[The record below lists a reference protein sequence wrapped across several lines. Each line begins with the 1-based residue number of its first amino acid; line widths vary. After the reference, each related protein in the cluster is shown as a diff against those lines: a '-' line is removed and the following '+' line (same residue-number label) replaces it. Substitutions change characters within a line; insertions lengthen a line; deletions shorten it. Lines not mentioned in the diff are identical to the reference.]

1 MDHSSPDVAGRAAA
15 MLDPRDV
22 IGALIVAVP
31 AFMTGA
37 EIEICPLGELR
48 HDRERESVRVE
59 HRPGLL
65 ARGFAAVF
73 ASVPEGRYELYRK
86 PNGPTE
92 VIAEVRGGRLIEVE
106 WPP

>member
-1 MDHSSPDVAGRAAA
+1 MDHAPPDAGPRATTV
-15 MLDPRDV
+15 LDVRDA

-31 AFMTGA
+31 AFMVGV

-48 HDRERESVRVE
+48 HDASRESVGVQ

-65 ARGFAAVF
+65 SHGFVAAF
-73 ASVPEGRYELYRK
+73 ASVPQGLYELYRK

-92 VIAEVRGGRLIEVE
+92 VIAEVRGGRVTEVE

>member
-1 MDHSSPDVAGRAAA
+1 MDHSFPDVADRATAV
-15 MLDPRDV
+15 LDPRDV

-31 AFMTGA
+31 AFMAGV

-48 HDRERESVRVE
+48 HDRPRESVRVQ

-65 ARGFAAVF
+65 AHGFVAVF
-73 ASVPEGRYELYRK
+73 ASVPQGLYELYRK
-86 PNGPTE
+86 PNGCTE
-92 VIAEVRGGRLIEVE
+92 VIAEVRGGRLTEVE

>member
-1 MDHSSPDVAGRAAA
+1 VL
-15 MLDPRDV
+15 LDPRDV
-22 IGALIVAVP
+22 IGALIVTVP
-31 AFMTGA
+31 AFMVGV

-48 HDRERESVRVE
+48 HTRPRESVGVQ
-59 HRPGLL
+59 HRPGML

-73 ASVPEGRYELYRK
+73 SSVPEGLYELYRK

-92 VIAEVRGGRLIEVE
+92 VVAEVRGGRLTEVE

>member
-1 MDHSSPDVAGRAAA
+1 MDHSSPDAGDRSTAV
-15 MLDPRDV
+15 LDPRDV

-31 AFMTGA
+31 AFMVGA

-48 HDRERESVRVE
+48 HDRPRDCVGVQ

-65 ARGFAAVF
+65 SHGFVAAF
-73 ASVPEGRYELYRK
+73 PSVPQGVYELYRK

-92 VIAEVRGGRLIEVE
+92 VIAEVRGGRVTEVE